1 MKYFLSILFIFSLN
15 LVSPLLAQDKNSA
28 DMSALLENKI
38 WKVQLPKDKHY
49 AMEMEFRSAGWKQ
62 TFLYDEKQTE
72 ICDSYSLH
80 GDTIKSFQKNYIIQ
94 ELTDSTLV
102 LQYLPESLTIGV
114 TPVRCTTDNS
124 VQGQRQNEE
133 RLDSIWRKE
142 DIWNKGVAKITGE
155 PIKDLSTIE
164 PPRWAVWDY
173 DLTKYYVSQMK
184 YPEELLKKNV
194 AGYSVV
200 MFALDT
206 LGLPRWNTILTTIH
220 EDFDKEVIRLT
231 KELPHCLPC
240 RNKNGKRMECLYT
253 VYVPFL
259 PQHYRDKVKADSVRE
274 EELKQSFV
282 EWEAVSY
289 FEKAN
294 PYAITDYINERLT
307 YDSNLL
313 NGKKEIKGIYTIR
326 IDSYGEIIKVET
338 LRGCGIQEWDNQ
350 VLQIIKGMPRWTP
363 TINFHGKGEYR
374 NSVWTVPVLFKN
386 DSPTKNEVNN
396 YNWLI
401 KTLSKSCKYP
411 PKLQKKNREGMVYV
425 TYKLDGNGYITN
437 PQVISCNN
445 RKFKRAALNAFNA
458 VTGISITLP
467 APKDTLVFQ
476 FKLDRPTTPIN
487 PHTDVSV
494 IGYSTCDTP
503 VLMRYDATLTAHTTE
518 PYLEVGVPVCYLNEQ
533 GDTIVPYGKYRYCQT
548 DTIKKLGFVYEH
560 KPKDALKPNKYQ
572 VHFYVF
578 SNIYTYCNLTDMGI
592 QPVKGTEMQGAFSFR
607 VLESDNDS
615 IRIQFENHTN
625 LSVQPLFLPSIGTD
639 ELYMVHPL
647 TRSGSRDESDYMR
660 SCAHLEAG
668 EAMLFS
674 IPVSWNVS
682 HITDP
687 NYKQRFSSGKLS
699 PGKYKIGLQLEIYMN
714 TEFEV
719 K

>member
-133 RLDSIWRKE
+133 RLDSIWCKE

-259 PQHYRDKVKADSVRE
+259 PQHYRDRVKADSVRE

-294 PYAITDYINERLT
+294 PYAITNYINERLT

-326 IDSYGEIIKVET
+326 IDSYGEKIKVET

-487 PHTDVSV
+487 PHTDVLI
-494 IGYSTCDTP
+494 IGHSSCDTP
-503 VLMRYDATLTAHTTE
+503 ILMRYDATLTAHTTE
-518 PYLEVGVPVCYLNEQ
+518 PYLEVGVPVCYLNER

-548 DTIKKLGFVYEH
+548 DTIKKIGFVYEN
-560 KPKDALKPNKYQ
+560 KPKDARIICINDAGKEL
-572 VHFYVF
+572 FYVF
-578 SNIYTYCNLTDMGI
+578 KYDNGPDYI
-592 QPVKGTEMQGAFSFR
+592 QEGLFRIMNEDGLVGFADSLGNVIIEPQFKFAYPFKGGKTKATLKGERKAVS
-607 VLESDNDS
+607 ESDG
-615 IRIQFENHTN
+615 EKH
-625 LSVQPLFLPSIGTD
+625 
-639 ELYMVHPL
+639 YW
-647 TRSGSRDESDYMR
+647 ESETWFYIDKKNR
-660 SCAHLEAG
+660 RL
-668 EAMLFS
+668 
-674 IPVSWNVS
+674 I
-682 HITDP
+682 D
-687 NYKQRFSSGKLS
+687 
-699 PGKYKIGLQLEIYMN
+699 
-714 TEFEV
+714 
-719 K
+719 

>member
-133 RLDSIWRKE
+133 RLDSIWCKE

-259 PQHYRDKVKADSVRE
+259 PQHYRDRVKADSVRE

-363 TINFHGKGEYR
+363 TINFQGKGEYR

-411 PKLQKKNREGMVYV
+411 PKLQKKNREGMVYF

-467 APKDTLVFQ
+467 APKDTLVFK

-487 PHTDVSV
+487 PHTDVLIIS
-494 IGYSTCDTP
+494 YSSCDTP
-503 VLMRYDATLTAHTTE
+503 ILMRYDATLTAHTTE
-518 PYLEVGVPVCYLNEQ
+518 PYLEVGVPVCYLNER

-548 DTIKKLGFVYEH
+548 DTIKKIGFVYEN
-560 KPKDALKPNKYQ
+560 KPKDARIICINDAGKEL
-572 VHFYVF
+572 FYVF
-578 SNIYTYCNLTDMGI
+578 KYDNGPDYTQEGLFRIMDEDGLIGFADSLGNVIIEPQFKFAYPFKGGKTKVTLEGEQKEVPKSEGEKHYWESGTWFYIDKRNKHLTD
-592 QPVKGTEMQGAFSFR
+592 
-607 VLESDNDS
+607 
-615 IRIQFENHTN
+615 
-625 LSVQPLFLPSIGTD
+625 
-639 ELYMVHPL
+639 
-647 TRSGSRDESDYMR
+647 
-660 SCAHLEAG
+660 
-668 EAMLFS
+668 
-674 IPVSWNVS
+674 
-682 HITDP
+682 
-687 NYKQRFSSGKLS
+687 
-699 PGKYKIGLQLEIYMN
+699 
-714 TEFEV
+714 
-719 K
+719 

>member
-133 RLDSIWRKE
+133 RLDSIWCKE

-259 PQHYRDKVKADSVRE
+259 PQHYRDRVKADSIRE

-458 VTGISITLP
+458 VTSISITLP

-487 PHTDVSV
+487 PHTDVLI
-494 IGYSTCDTP
+494 IGYSSCDTP
-503 VLMRYDATLTAHTTE
+503 ILMRYDATLTAHTTE
-518 PYLEVGVPVCYLNEQ
+518 PYLEVGVPVCYLNER

-548 DTIKKLGFVYEH
+548 DTIKKIGFVYEN
-560 KPKDALKPNKYQ
+560 KPKDARIICINDAGKEL
-572 VHFYVF
+572 FYVF
-578 SNIYTYCNLTDMGI
+578 KYDNGPDYI
-592 QPVKGTEMQGAFSFR
+592 QEGLFRIMNEDGLVGFADSLGNVIIEPQFKFAYPFKGGKTKATLKGERKVVS
-607 VLESDNDS
+607 ESDG
-615 IRIQFENHTN
+615 EKH
-625 LSVQPLFLPSIGTD
+625 
-639 ELYMVHPL
+639 YW
-647 TRSGSRDESDYMR
+647 ESETWFYIDKKNR
-660 SCAHLEAG
+660 RL
-668 EAMLFS
+668 
-674 IPVSWNVS
+674 I
-682 HITDP
+682 D
-687 NYKQRFSSGKLS
+687 
-699 PGKYKIGLQLEIYMN
+699 
-714 TEFEV
+714 
-719 K
+719 

>member
-259 PQHYRDKVKADSVRE
+259 PQHYRDRVKADSVRE

-294 PYAITDYINERLT
+294 PYAITNYINERLT

-487 PHTDVSV
+487 PHTDVLI
-494 IGYSTCDTP
+494 IGYSSCDTP
-503 VLMRYDATLTAHTTE
+503 ILMRYDATLTAHTTE
-518 PYLEVGVPVCYLNEQ
+518 PYLEVGVPVCYLNER

-548 DTIKKLGFVYEH
+548 DTIKKIGFVYEN
-560 KPKDALKPNKYQ
+560 KPKDARIICINDAGKEL
-572 VHFYVF
+572 FYVF
-578 SNIYTYCNLTDMGI
+578 KYDNGPDYIQEGLFRIMDEDGLIGFADSLGNVIIEPQFKFAYPFKGGKTKVTLEGEQKEVPKSEGEKHYWESGTWFYIDKRNKHLTD
-592 QPVKGTEMQGAFSFR
+592 
-607 VLESDNDS
+607 
-615 IRIQFENHTN
+615 
-625 LSVQPLFLPSIGTD
+625 
-639 ELYMVHPL
+639 
-647 TRSGSRDESDYMR
+647 
-660 SCAHLEAG
+660 
-668 EAMLFS
+668 
-674 IPVSWNVS
+674 
-682 HITDP
+682 
-687 NYKQRFSSGKLS
+687 
-699 PGKYKIGLQLEIYMN
+699 
-714 TEFEV
+714 
-719 K
+719 

>member
-374 NSVWTVPVLFKN
+374 HSVWTVPVLFKN

-487 PHTDVSV
+487 PHTDVLI
-494 IGYSTCDTP
+494 IGYSSCDTP
-503 VLMRYDATLTAHTTE
+503 ILMRYDATLTAHTTE
-518 PYLEVGVPVCYLNEQ
+518 PYLEVGVPVCYLNER

-548 DTIKKLGFVYEH
+548 DTIKKIGFAYEN
-560 KPKDALKPNKYQ
+560 KPKDARIICINDAGKEL
-572 VHFYVF
+572 FYVF
-578 SNIYTYCNLTDMGI
+578 KYDNGPDYIQEGLFRIMNEDGLVGFADSLGNVIIEPQFKFAYPFKGGKNQSNF
-592 QPVKGTEMQGAFSFR
+592 KR
-607 VLESDNDS
+607 
-615 IRIQFENHTN
+615 
-625 LSVQPLFLPSIGTD
+625 
-639 ELYMVHPL
+639 
-647 TRSGSRDESDYMR
+647 
-660 SCAHLEAG
+660 
-668 EAMLFS
+668 
-674 IPVSWNVS
+674 
-682 HITDP
+682 
-687 NYKQRFSSGKLS
+687 
-699 PGKYKIGLQLEIYMN
+699 
-714 TEFEV
+714 
-719 K
+719 

>member
-220 EDFDKEVIRLT
+220 KDFDKEVIRLT

-240 RNKNGKRMECLYT
+240 RDKNGKRMECLYT

-259 PQHYRDKVKADSVRE
+259 PQHYRDRVKADSIGE

-282 EWEAVSY
+282 EWEAMSY

-294 PYAITDYINERLT
+294 PYAVTNYINERLT
-307 YDSNLL
+307 YDSKLL
-313 NGKKEIKGIYTIR
+313 NGKTEIKGIYTIR
-326 IDSYGEIIKVET
+326 IDSYGEITEVET

-487 PHTDVSV
+487 PHTDVLIIS
-494 IGYSTCDTP
+494 YSSCDTP
-503 VLMRYDATLTAHTTE
+503 ILMRYDATLIAHTTE
-518 PYLEVGVPVCYLNEQ
+518 PYLEVGVPVCYLNER

-548 DTIKKLGFVYEH
+548 DTIKKIGFVYEN
-560 KPKDALKPNKYQ
+560 KPKDARIICINDAGKEL
-572 VHFYVF
+572 FYVF
-578 SNIYTYCNLTDMGI
+578 KYDNGPDYTQEGLFRIMDEDGLIGFADSLGNVIIEPQFKFAYPFKGGKTKVTLEGEQKEVPKSEGEKHYWESGTWFYIDKRNKHLTD
-592 QPVKGTEMQGAFSFR
+592 
-607 VLESDNDS
+607 
-615 IRIQFENHTN
+615 
-625 LSVQPLFLPSIGTD
+625 
-639 ELYMVHPL
+639 
-647 TRSGSRDESDYMR
+647 
-660 SCAHLEAG
+660 
-668 EAMLFS
+668 
-674 IPVSWNVS
+674 
-682 HITDP
+682 
-687 NYKQRFSSGKLS
+687 
-699 PGKYKIGLQLEIYMN
+699 
-714 TEFEV
+714 
-719 K
+719 

>member
-49 AMEMEFRSAGWKQ
+49 AMEMEFRSAEWKQ

-259 PQHYRDKVKADSVRE
+259 PQHYRDRVKADSVRE

-487 PHTDVSV
+487 PHTDVLI
-494 IGYSTCDTP
+494 IGYSSCDTP
-503 VLMRYDATLTAHTTE
+503 ILMRYDATLTAHTTE
-518 PYLEVGVPVCYLNEQ
+518 PYLEVGVPVCYLNER

-548 DTIKKLGFVYEH
+548 DTIKKIGFVYEN
-560 KPKDALKPNKYQ
+560 KPKDARIICINDAGKEL
-572 VHFYVF
+572 FYVF
-578 SNIYTYCNLTDMGI
+578 KYDNGPDYIQEGLFRIMDEDGLVGFADSLGNVIIEPQFKFAYPFKGGKTKATLKGERKVVPESDGEKHYWESGTWFYIDKRNKHLTD
-592 QPVKGTEMQGAFSFR
+592 
-607 VLESDNDS
+607 
-615 IRIQFENHTN
+615 
-625 LSVQPLFLPSIGTD
+625 
-639 ELYMVHPL
+639 
-647 TRSGSRDESDYMR
+647 
-660 SCAHLEAG
+660 
-668 EAMLFS
+668 
-674 IPVSWNVS
+674 
-682 HITDP
+682 
-687 NYKQRFSSGKLS
+687 
-699 PGKYKIGLQLEIYMN
+699 
-714 TEFEV
+714 
-719 K
+719 

>member
-259 PQHYRDKVKADSVRE
+259 PQHYRDRVKADSVRE

-294 PYAITDYINERLT
+294 PYAITDYINERLA

-386 DSPTKNEVNN
+386 DSPTKMK
-396 YNWLI
+396 LI
-401 KTLSKSCKYP
+401 TIIGLSK
-411 PKLQKKNREGMVYV
+411 L
-425 TYKLDGNGYITN
+425 
-437 PQVISCNN
+437 
-445 RKFKRAALNAFNA
+445 
-458 VTGISITLP
+458 
-467 APKDTLVFQ
+467 
-476 FKLDRPTTPIN
+476 
-487 PHTDVSV
+487 
-494 IGYSTCDTP
+494 
-503 VLMRYDATLTAHTTE
+503 
-518 PYLEVGVPVCYLNEQ
+518 
-533 GDTIVPYGKYRYCQT
+533 
-548 DTIKKLGFVYEH
+548 
-560 KPKDALKPNKYQ
+560 
-572 VHFYVF
+572 
-578 SNIYTYCNLTDMGI
+578 
-592 QPVKGTEMQGAFSFR
+592 
-607 VLESDNDS
+607 
-615 IRIQFENHTN
+615 
-625 LSVQPLFLPSIGTD
+625 
-639 ELYMVHPL
+639 
-647 TRSGSRDESDYMR
+647 
-660 SCAHLEAG
+660 
-668 EAMLFS
+668 
-674 IPVSWNVS
+674 
-682 HITDP
+682 
-687 NYKQRFSSGKLS
+687 
-699 PGKYKIGLQLEIYMN
+699 
-714 TEFEV
+714 
-719 K
+719 

>member
-1 MKYFLSILFIFSLN
+1 MKHFLSILFIFSLN

-259 PQHYRDKVKADSVRE
+259 PQHYRDRVKADSVRE

-487 PHTDVSV
+487 PHTDVLIIS
-494 IGYSTCDTP
+494 YSSCDTP
-503 VLMRYDATLTAHTTE
+503 ILMRYDATLTAHTTE
-518 PYLEVGVPVCYLNEQ
+518 PYLEVGVPVCYLNER

-548 DTIKKLGFVYEH
+548 DTIKKIGFVYEN
-560 KPKDALKPNKYQ
+560 KPKDARIICINDAGKEL
-572 VHFYVF
+572 FYVF
-578 SNIYTYCNLTDMGI
+578 KYDNGPDYTQEGLFRIMDEDGLIGFADSLGNVIIEPQFKFAYPFKGGKTKVTLEGEQKEVPKSEGEKHYWESGTWFYIDKRNKHLTD
-592 QPVKGTEMQGAFSFR
+592 
-607 VLESDNDS
+607 
-615 IRIQFENHTN
+615 
-625 LSVQPLFLPSIGTD
+625 
-639 ELYMVHPL
+639 
-647 TRSGSRDESDYMR
+647 
-660 SCAHLEAG
+660 
-668 EAMLFS
+668 
-674 IPVSWNVS
+674 
-682 HITDP
+682 
-687 NYKQRFSSGKLS
+687 
-699 PGKYKIGLQLEIYMN
+699 
-714 TEFEV
+714 
-719 K
+719 

>member
-259 PQHYRDKVKADSVRE
+259 PQHYRDRVKADSVRE

-294 PYAITDYINERLT
+294 PYAITNYINERLT

-458 VTGISITLP
+458 VMGISITLP

-487 PHTDVSV
+487 PHTDVLI
-494 IGYSTCDTP
+494 IGYSSCDTP
-503 VLMRYDATLTAHTTE
+503 ILMRYDATLTAHTTE
-518 PYLEVGVPVCYLNEQ
+518 PYLEVGVPVCYLNER

-548 DTIKKLGFVYEH
+548 DTIKKIGFVYEN
-560 KPKDALKPNKYQ
+560 KPKDARIICINDAGKEL
-572 VHFYVF
+572 FYVF
-578 SNIYTYCNLTDMGI
+578 KY
-592 QPVKGTEMQGAFSFR
+592 
-607 VLESDNDS
+607 DNG
-615 IRIQFENHTN
+615 
-625 LSVQPLFLPSIGTD
+625 P
-639 ELYMVHPL
+639 
-647 TRSGSRDESDYMR
+647 DYIHWLM
-660 SCAHLEAG
+660 
-668 EAMLFS
+668 
-674 IPVSWNVS
+674 
-682 HITDP
+682 
-687 NYKQRFSSGKLS
+687 
-699 PGKYKIGLQLEIYMN
+699 
-714 TEFEV
+714 
-719 K
+719 

>member
-15 LVSPLLAQDKNSA
+15 LVSPFLAQDKNSA

-80 GDTIKSFQKNYIIQ
+80 EDTIKSFQKNYIIQ

-259 PQHYRDKVKADSVRE
+259 PQHYRDRVKADSVRE

-487 PHTDVSV
+487 PHTDVLI
-494 IGYSTCDTP
+494 IGYSSCDTP
-503 VLMRYDATLTAHTTE
+503 ILMRYDATLTAHTTE
-518 PYLEVGVPVCYLNEQ
+518 PYLEVGVPVCYLNER
-533 GDTIVPYGKYRYCQT
+533 GDTIVPYGKYRY
-548 DTIKKLGFVYEH
+548 
-560 KPKDALKPNKYQ
+560 YQ
-572 VHFYVF
+572 K
-578 SNIYTYCNLTDMGI
+578 N
-592 QPVKGTEMQGAFSFR
+592 
-607 VLESDNDS
+607 
-615 IRIQFENHTN
+615 
-625 LSVQPLFLPSIGTD
+625 
-639 ELYMVHPL
+639 
-647 TRSGSRDESDYMR
+647 
-660 SCAHLEAG
+660 
-668 EAMLFS
+668 
-674 IPVSWNVS
+674 
-682 HITDP
+682 
-687 NYKQRFSSGKLS
+687 RFCL
-699 PGKYKIGLQLEIYMN
+699 
-714 TEFEV
+714 
-719 K
+719 

>member
-220 EDFDKEVIRLT
+220 EDFDKEVIRQT

-294 PYAITDYINERLT
+294 PYAITNYINERLT

-374 NSVWTVPVLFKN
+374 HSVWTVPVLFKN

-487 PHTDVSV
+487 PHTDVLI
-494 IGYSTCDTP
+494 IGYSSCDTP
-503 VLMRYDATLTAHTTE
+503 ILMRYDATLTAHTTE
-518 PYLEVGVPVCYLNEQ
+518 PYLEVGVPVCYLNER

-548 DTIKKLGFVYEH
+548 DTIKKIGFAYEN
-560 KPKDALKPNKYQ
+560 KPKDARIICINDAGKEL
-572 VHFYVF
+572 FYVF
-578 SNIYTYCNLTDMGI
+578 KYDNGPDYIQEGLFRIMDEDGLVGFADSLGNVIIEPQFNLNN
-592 QPVKGTEMQGAFSFR
+592 S
-607 VLESDNDS
+607 
-615 IRIQFENHTN
+615 
-625 LSVQPLFLPSIGTD
+625 
-639 ELYMVHPL
+639 
-647 TRSGSRDESDYMR
+647 
-660 SCAHLEAG
+660 
-668 EAMLFS
+668 
-674 IPVSWNVS
+674 
-682 HITDP
+682 
-687 NYKQRFSSGKLS
+687 
-699 PGKYKIGLQLEIYMN
+699 
-714 TEFEV
+714 
-719 K
+719 

>member
-259 PQHYRDKVKADSVRE
+259 PQHYRDRVKADSVRE

-294 PYAITDYINERLT
+294 PYAITNYINERLT

-487 PHTDVSV
+487 PHTDVLI
-494 IGYSTCDTP
+494 IGYSSCDTP
-503 VLMRYDATLTAHTTE
+503 ILMRYDATLTAHTTE
-518 PYLEVGVPVCYLNEQ
+518 PYLEVGVPVCYLNER

-560 KPKDALKPNKYQ
+560 KPKDARIICINNAGKEL
-572 VHFYVF
+572 FYVF
-578 SNIYTYCNLTDMGI
+578 KYDNGPDYI
-592 QPVKGTEMQGAFSFR
+592 QEGLFRIMNEDGLVGFADSLGNVVIKPQFKFAYPFEHGKAKVTFSGENKVIPDSKGEKHYR
-607 VLESDNDS
+607 NNSDWYYINK
-615 IRIQFENHTN
+615 N
-625 LSVQPLFLPSIGTD
+625 
-639 ELYMVHPL
+639 
-647 TRSGSRDESDYMR
+647 
-660 SCAHLEAG
+660 
-668 EAMLFS
+668 
-674 IPVSWNVS
+674 
-682 HITDP
+682 
-687 NYKQRFSSGKLS
+687 GKIIN
-699 PGKYKIGLQLEIYMN
+699 K
-714 TEFEV
+714 
-719 K
+719 

>member
-259 PQHYRDKVKADSVRE
+259 PQHYRDRVKADSVRE

-294 PYAITDYINERLT
+294 PYAITNYINERLT

-386 DSPTKNEVNN
+386 DSPTKNEINN

-487 PHTDVSV
+487 PHTDVLIIS
-494 IGYSTCDTP
+494 YSSCDTP
-503 VLMRYDATLTAHTTE
+503 ILMRYDATLTAHTTE
-518 PYLEVGVPVCYLNEQ
+518 PYLEVGVPVCYLNER

-548 DTIKKLGFVYEH
+548 DTIKKIGFVYEN
-560 KPKDALKPNKYQ
+560 KPKDARIICINDAGKEL
-572 VHFYVF
+572 FYVF
-578 SNIYTYCNLTDMGI
+578 KYDNGPDYTQEGLFRIMDEDGLIGFADSLGNVIIEPQFKFAYPFKGGKTKVTLEGEQKEVPKSEGEKHYWESGTWFYIDKRNKHLTD
-592 QPVKGTEMQGAFSFR
+592 
-607 VLESDNDS
+607 
-615 IRIQFENHTN
+615 
-625 LSVQPLFLPSIGTD
+625 
-639 ELYMVHPL
+639 
-647 TRSGSRDESDYMR
+647 
-660 SCAHLEAG
+660 
-668 EAMLFS
+668 
-674 IPVSWNVS
+674 
-682 HITDP
+682 
-687 NYKQRFSSGKLS
+687 
-699 PGKYKIGLQLEIYMN
+699 
-714 TEFEV
+714 
-719 K
+719 

>member
-259 PQHYRDKVKADSVRE
+259 PQHYRDRVKADSVRE

-294 PYAITDYINERLT
+294 PYAITNYINERLT

-487 PHTDVSV
+487 PHTDVLIIS
-494 IGYSTCDTP
+494 YSSCDTP
-503 VLMRYDATLTAHTTE
+503 ILMRYDATLTAHTTE
-518 PYLEVGVPVCYLNEQ
+518 PYLEVGVPVCYLNER

-548 DTIKKLGFVYEH
+548 DTIKKIGFVYEN
-560 KPKDALKPNKYQ
+560 KPKDARIICINDAGKEL
-572 VHFYVF
+572 FYVF
-578 SNIYTYCNLTDMGI
+578 KYDNGPDYTQEGLFRIMDEDGLIGFADSLGNVIIEPQFKFAYPFKGGKTKVTLEGEQKEVPKSEGEKHYWESGTWFYIDKRNKHLTD
-592 QPVKGTEMQGAFSFR
+592 
-607 VLESDNDS
+607 
-615 IRIQFENHTN
+615 
-625 LSVQPLFLPSIGTD
+625 
-639 ELYMVHPL
+639 
-647 TRSGSRDESDYMR
+647 
-660 SCAHLEAG
+660 
-668 EAMLFS
+668 
-674 IPVSWNVS
+674 
-682 HITDP
+682 
-687 NYKQRFSSGKLS
+687 
-699 PGKYKIGLQLEIYMN
+699 
-714 TEFEV
+714 
-719 K
+719 

>member
-38 WKVQLPKDKHY
+38 WKLQLPKDKHY

-259 PQHYRDKVKADSVRE
+259 PQHYRDRVKADSVRE

-487 PHTDVSV
+487 PHTDVLIIS
-494 IGYSTCDTP
+494 YSSCDTP
-503 VLMRYDATLTAHTTE
+503 ILMRYDATLTAHTTE
-518 PYLEVGVPVCYLNEQ
+518 PYLEVGVPVCYLNER

-548 DTIKKLGFVYEH
+548 DTIKKIGFVYEN
-560 KPKDALKPNKYQ
+560 KPKDARIICINDAGKEL
-572 VHFYVF
+572 FYVF
-578 SNIYTYCNLTDMGI
+578 KYDNGPDYIQEGLFRIMDEDGLVGFADSLGNVIIEPQFKFAYPFKGGKTKVTLEGEQKEVPKSEGEKHYWESGTWFYIDKRNKHLTD
-592 QPVKGTEMQGAFSFR
+592 
-607 VLESDNDS
+607 
-615 IRIQFENHTN
+615 
-625 LSVQPLFLPSIGTD
+625 
-639 ELYMVHPL
+639 
-647 TRSGSRDESDYMR
+647 
-660 SCAHLEAG
+660 
-668 EAMLFS
+668 
-674 IPVSWNVS
+674 
-682 HITDP
+682 
-687 NYKQRFSSGKLS
+687 
-699 PGKYKIGLQLEIYMN
+699 
-714 TEFEV
+714 
-719 K
+719 

>member
-231 KELPHCLPC
+231 KELPH
-240 RNKNGKRMECLYT
+240 
-253 VYVPFL
+253 
-259 PQHYRDKVKADSVRE
+259 
-274 EELKQSFV
+274 
-282 EWEAVSY
+282 
-289 FEKAN
+289 
-294 PYAITDYINERLT
+294 
-307 YDSNLL
+307 
-313 NGKKEIKGIYTIR
+313 
-326 IDSYGEIIKVET
+326 
-338 LRGCGIQEWDNQ
+338 
-350 VLQIIKGMPRWTP
+350 
-363 TINFHGKGEYR
+363 
-374 NSVWTVPVLFKN
+374 
-386 DSPTKNEVNN
+386 
-396 YNWLI
+396 
-401 KTLSKSCKYP
+401 
-411 PKLQKKNREGMVYV
+411 
-425 TYKLDGNGYITN
+425 
-437 PQVISCNN
+437 
-445 RKFKRAALNAFNA
+445 
-458 VTGISITLP
+458 
-467 APKDTLVFQ
+467 
-476 FKLDRPTTPIN
+476 
-487 PHTDVSV
+487 
-494 IGYSTCDTP
+494 
-503 VLMRYDATLTAHTTE
+503 
-518 PYLEVGVPVCYLNEQ
+518 
-533 GDTIVPYGKYRYCQT
+533 
-548 DTIKKLGFVYEH
+548 
-560 KPKDALKPNKYQ
+560 
-572 VHFYVF
+572 
-578 SNIYTYCNLTDMGI
+578 
-592 QPVKGTEMQGAFSFR
+592 
-607 VLESDNDS
+607 
-615 IRIQFENHTN
+615 
-625 LSVQPLFLPSIGTD
+625 
-639 ELYMVHPL
+639 
-647 TRSGSRDESDYMR
+647 
-660 SCAHLEAG
+660 
-668 EAMLFS
+668 
-674 IPVSWNVS
+674 
-682 HITDP
+682 
-687 NYKQRFSSGKLS
+687 
-699 PGKYKIGLQLEIYMN
+699 
-714 TEFEV
+714 
-719 K
+719 

>member
-1 MKYFLSILFIFSLN
+1 MKRFFLSFILLGCIFQLE
-15 LVSPLLAQDKNSA
+15 AQERTVNDTIL
-28 DMSALLENKI
+28 MLENKI
-38 WKVQLPKDKHY
+38 WRTELPSEKSY
-49 AMEMEFRSAGWKQ
+49 TQEMEFREGGWWT
-62 TFLYDEKQTE
+62 TFTYNGEKTVLE
-72 ICDSYSLH
+72 DSYRISE
-80 GDTIKSFQKNYIIQ
+80 DTIKTYGCKQYLIL
-94 ELTDSTLV
+94 ELNDSTLV
-102 LQYLPESLTIGV
+102 IRYLPKELVIGNGPVKYINTI
-114 TPVRCTTDNS
+114 NS
-124 VQGQRQNEE
+124 PAKMLANEQ

-142 DIWNKGVAKITGE
+142 DIWNKGVADISGK

-259 PQHYRDKVKADSVRE
+259 PQHYRDRVKADSVRK

-350 VLQIIKGMPRWTP
+350 GLQIIKGMPRWTP

-487 PHTDVSV
+487 PHTDVLI
-494 IGYSTCDTP
+494 IGYSSCDTP
-503 VLMRYDATLTAHTTE
+503 VLM
-518 PYLEVGVPVCYLNEQ
+518 
-533 GDTIVPYGKYRYCQT
+533 K
-548 DTIKKLGFVYEH
+548 
-560 KPKDALKPNKYQ
+560 
-572 VHFYVF
+572 
-578 SNIYTYCNLTDMGI
+578 
-592 QPVKGTEMQGAFSFR
+592 
-607 VLESDNDS
+607 
-615 IRIQFENHTN
+615 
-625 LSVQPLFLPSIGTD
+625 
-639 ELYMVHPL
+639 
-647 TRSGSRDESDYMR
+647 
-660 SCAHLEAG
+660 
-668 EAMLFS
+668 
-674 IPVSWNVS
+674 
-682 HITDP
+682 
-687 NYKQRFSSGKLS
+687 
-699 PGKYKIGLQLEIYMN
+699 
-714 TEFEV
+714 
-719 K
+719 

>member
-220 EDFDKEVIRLT
+220 EDFDKEVIRQT

-259 PQHYRDKVKADSVRE
+259 PQHYRDRVKADSVRE

-294 PYAITDYINERLT
+294 PYAITNYINERLT

-487 PHTDVSV
+487 PHTDVLI
-494 IGYSTCDTP
+494 IGYSSCDTP
-503 VLMRYDATLTAHTTE
+503 ILMRYDATLTAHTTE
-518 PYLEVGVPVCYLNEQ
+518 PYLEVGVPVCYLNER

-548 DTIKKLGFVYEH
+548 DTIKKIGFVYEN
-560 KPKDALKPNKYQ
+560 KPKDARIICINDAGKEL
-572 VHFYVF
+572 FYVF
-578 SNIYTYCNLTDMGI
+578 KYDNGPDYI
-592 QPVKGTEMQGAFSFR
+592 QEGLFR
-607 VLESDNDS
+607 
-615 IRIQFENHTN
+615 IM
-625 LSVQPLFLPSIGTD
+625 D
-639 ELYMVHPL
+639 E
-647 TRSGSRDESDYMR
+647 D
-660 SCAHLEAG
+660 
-668 EAMLFS
+668 
-674 IPVSWNVS
+674 W
-682 HITDP
+682 
-687 NYKQRFSSGKLS
+687 
-699 PGKYKIGLQLEIYMN
+699 
-714 TEFEV
+714 
-719 K
+719 

>member
-220 EDFDKEVIRLT
+220 EDFDKEVIRQT

-259 PQHYRDKVKADSVRE
+259 PQHYRDRVKADSVRE

-294 PYAITDYINERLT
+294 PYAITNYINERLT

-487 PHTDVSV
+487 PHTDVLI
-494 IGYSTCDTP
+494 IGYSSCDTP
-503 VLMRYDATLTAHTTE
+503 ILMRYDATLTAHTTE
-518 PYLEVGVPVCYLNEQ
+518 PYLEVGVPVCYLNER

-548 DTIKKLGFVYEH
+548 DTIKKIGFVYEN
-560 KPKDALKPNKYQ
+560 KPKDARIICINDAGKEL
-572 VHFYVF
+572 FYVF
-578 SNIYTYCNLTDMGI
+578 KYDNGPDYIQEGLFRIMDEDGLVGFADSLGNVIIEPQFKFAYPFKGGKTKATLKGERKVVPESDGEKHYWESGTWFYIDKRNKHLTD
-592 QPVKGTEMQGAFSFR
+592 
-607 VLESDNDS
+607 
-615 IRIQFENHTN
+615 
-625 LSVQPLFLPSIGTD
+625 
-639 ELYMVHPL
+639 
-647 TRSGSRDESDYMR
+647 
-660 SCAHLEAG
+660 
-668 EAMLFS
+668 
-674 IPVSWNVS
+674 
-682 HITDP
+682 
-687 NYKQRFSSGKLS
+687 
-699 PGKYKIGLQLEIYMN
+699 
-714 TEFEV
+714 
-719 K
+719 

>member
-142 DIWNKGVAKITGE
+142 DIWNKDVAKITGE

-220 EDFDKEVIRLT
+220 EDFDKEVIRQT

-259 PQHYRDKVKADSVRE
+259 PQHYRDRVKADSVRE

-294 PYAITDYINERLT
+294 PYAITNYINERLT

-487 PHTDVSV
+487 PHTDVLI
-494 IGYSTCDTP
+494 IGYSSCDTP
-503 VLMRYDATLTAHTTE
+503 ILMRYDATLTAHTTE
-518 PYLEVGVPVCYLNEQ
+518 PYLEVGVPVCYLNER

-548 DTIKKLGFVYEH
+548 DTIKKIGFVYEN
-560 KPKDALKPNKYQ
+560 KPKDARIICINDAGKEL
-572 VHFYVF
+572 FYVF
-578 SNIYTYCNLTDMGI
+578 KYDNGPDYI
-592 QPVKGTEMQGAFSFR
+592 QEGLFRIMDEDGLVGFADSLGNVIIEPQFKFAYPFKGGKTKATLKGER
-607 VLESDNDS
+607 KVVPESD
-615 IRIQFENHTN
+615 
-625 LSVQPLFLPSIGTD
+625 
-639 ELYMVHPL
+639 
-647 TRSGSRDESDYMR
+647 
-660 SCAHLEAG
+660 
-668 EAMLFS
+668 
-674 IPVSWNVS
+674 
-682 HITDP
+682 
-687 NYKQRFSSGKLS
+687 
-699 PGKYKIGLQLEIYMN
+699 
-714 TEFEV
+714 
-719 K
+719 

>member
-133 RLDSIWRKE
+133 RLDSIWCKE

-220 EDFDKEVIRLT
+220 KDFDKEVIRLT

-259 PQHYRDKVKADSVRE
+259 PQHYRDRVKADSIGE

-282 EWEAVSY
+282 EWEAMSY

-294 PYAITDYINERLT
+294 PYAVTNYINERLT
-307 YDSNLL
+307 YDSKLL
-313 NGKKEIKGIYTIR
+313 NGKTEIKGIYTIR
-326 IDSYGEIIKVET
+326 IDSYGEITEVET

-487 PHTDVSV
+487 PHTDVLIIS
-494 IGYSTCDTP
+494 YSSCDTP
-503 VLMRYDATLTAHTTE
+503 ILMRYDATLIAHTTE
-518 PYLEVGVPVCYLNEQ
+518 PYLEVGVPVCYLNER

-548 DTIKKLGFVYEH
+548 DTIKKIGFVYEN
-560 KPKDALKPNKYQ
+560 KPKDARIICINDAGKEL
-572 VHFYVF
+572 FYVF
-578 SNIYTYCNLTDMGI
+578 KYDNGPDYTQEGLFRIMDEDGLIGFADSLGNVIIEPQFKFAYPFKGGKTKVTLEGEQKEVPKSEGEKHYWESGTWFYIDKRNKHLTD
-592 QPVKGTEMQGAFSFR
+592 
-607 VLESDNDS
+607 
-615 IRIQFENHTN
+615 
-625 LSVQPLFLPSIGTD
+625 
-639 ELYMVHPL
+639 
-647 TRSGSRDESDYMR
+647 
-660 SCAHLEAG
+660 
-668 EAMLFS
+668 
-674 IPVSWNVS
+674 
-682 HITDP
+682 
-687 NYKQRFSSGKLS
+687 
-699 PGKYKIGLQLEIYMN
+699 
-714 TEFEV
+714 
-719 K
+719 

>member
-133 RLDSIWRKE
+133 RLDSIWCKE

-240 RNKNGKRMECLYT
+240 KNKNGKRMECLYT
-253 VYVPFL
+253 VYIPFL
-259 PQHYRDKVKADSVRE
+259 PQHYRDRVKADSVRE

-411 PKLQKKNREGMVYV
+411 PKLQKNNREGMVYV
-425 TYKLDGNGYITN
+425 TYKLDGNGYITT

-487 PHTDVSV
+487 PHTDVLI
-494 IGYSTCDTP
+494 IGYSSCDTP
-503 VLMRYDATLTAHTTE
+503 ILMRYDATLTAHTTE
-518 PYLEVGVPVCYLNEQ
+518 PYLEVGVPVCYLNER

-548 DTIKKLGFVYEH
+548 DTIKKIGFVYEN
-560 KPKDALKPNKYQ
+560 KPKDARIICINDAGKEL
-572 VHFYVF
+572 FYVF
-578 SNIYTYCNLTDMGI
+578 KYDNGPDYIQEGLFRIMNEDGLVGFADSLGNVIIEPQFKFAYPFKGGKTKATLKGERKVVPESDGEKHYLESKTWFYIDKKNRRLTD
-592 QPVKGTEMQGAFSFR
+592 
-607 VLESDNDS
+607 
-615 IRIQFENHTN
+615 
-625 LSVQPLFLPSIGTD
+625 
-639 ELYMVHPL
+639 
-647 TRSGSRDESDYMR
+647 
-660 SCAHLEAG
+660 
-668 EAMLFS
+668 
-674 IPVSWNVS
+674 
-682 HITDP
+682 
-687 NYKQRFSSGKLS
+687 
-699 PGKYKIGLQLEIYMN
+699 
-714 TEFEV
+714 
-719 K
+719 

>member
-259 PQHYRDKVKADSVRE
+259 PQHYRDRVKADSVRE

-294 PYAITDYINERLT
+294 PYAITNYINERLT

-487 PHTDVSV
+487 PHTDVLI
-494 IGYSTCDTP
+494 IGYSSCDTP
-503 VLMRYDATLTAHTTE
+503 ILMRYDATLTAHTTE
-518 PYLEVGVPVCYLNEQ
+518 PYLEVGVPVCYLNER

-548 DTIKKLGFVYEH
+548 DTIKKIGFVYEN
-560 KPKDALKPNKYQ
+560 KPKDARIICINDAGKEL
-572 VHFYVF
+572 FYVF
-578 SNIYTYCNLTDMGI
+578 KYDNGPDYIQEGLFRIMDEDGLVGFADSLGNVIIEPQFKFAYPFKGGKTKVTLEGEQKEVPKSEGEKHYWESGTWFYIDKRNKHLTD
-592 QPVKGTEMQGAFSFR
+592 
-607 VLESDNDS
+607 
-615 IRIQFENHTN
+615 
-625 LSVQPLFLPSIGTD
+625 
-639 ELYMVHPL
+639 
-647 TRSGSRDESDYMR
+647 
-660 SCAHLEAG
+660 
-668 EAMLFS
+668 
-674 IPVSWNVS
+674 
-682 HITDP
+682 
-687 NYKQRFSSGKLS
+687 
-699 PGKYKIGLQLEIYMN
+699 
-714 TEFEV
+714 
-719 K
+719 

>member
-259 PQHYRDKVKADSVRE
+259 PQHYRDRVKADSVRE

-294 PYAITDYINERLT
+294 PYAITDYINERLA

-386 DSPTKNEVNN
+386 DSPTKNEINN

-458 VTGISITLP
+458 VMGISITLP

-487 PHTDVSV
+487 PHTDVLI
-494 IGYSTCDTP
+494 IGYSSCDTP
-503 VLMRYDATLTAHTTE
+503 ILMRYDATLTAHTTE
-518 PYLEVGVPVCYLNEQ
+518 PYLEVGVPVCYLNER

-548 DTIKKLGFVYEH
+548 DTIKKIGFVYEN
-560 KPKDALKPNKYQ
+560 KPKDARIICINDAGKEL
-572 VHFYVF
+572 FYVF
-578 SNIYTYCNLTDMGI
+578 KYDNGPDYTQEGLFRIMDEDGLIGFADSLGNVIIEPQFKFAYPFKGGKTKVTLEGEQKEVPKSEGEKHYWESGTWFYIDKRNKHLTD
-592 QPVKGTEMQGAFSFR
+592 
-607 VLESDNDS
+607 
-615 IRIQFENHTN
+615 
-625 LSVQPLFLPSIGTD
+625 
-639 ELYMVHPL
+639 
-647 TRSGSRDESDYMR
+647 
-660 SCAHLEAG
+660 
-668 EAMLFS
+668 
-674 IPVSWNVS
+674 
-682 HITDP
+682 
-687 NYKQRFSSGKLS
+687 
-699 PGKYKIGLQLEIYMN
+699 
-714 TEFEV
+714 
-719 K
+719 

>member
-80 GDTIKSFQKNYIIQ
+80 EDTIKSFQKNYIIQ

-259 PQHYRDKVKADSVRE
+259 PQHYRDRVKADSVRE

-487 PHTDVSV
+487 PHTDVLI
-494 IGYSTCDTP
+494 IGYSSCDTP
-503 VLMRYDATLTAHTTE
+503 ILMRYDATLTAHTTE
-518 PYLEVGVPVCYLNEQ
+518 PYLEVGVPVCYLNER

-548 DTIKKLGFVYEH
+548 DTIKKIGFVYEN
-560 KPKDALKPNKYQ
+560 KPKDARIICINDAGKEL
-572 VHFYVF
+572 FYVF
-578 SNIYTYCNLTDMGI
+578 KYDNGPDYIQEGLFRIMDEDGLVGFADSLGNVIIEPQFKFAYPFKGAKTKATLKGERKVVPESDGEKHYWESGTWFYIDKRNKHLTD
-592 QPVKGTEMQGAFSFR
+592 
-607 VLESDNDS
+607 
-615 IRIQFENHTN
+615 
-625 LSVQPLFLPSIGTD
+625 
-639 ELYMVHPL
+639 
-647 TRSGSRDESDYMR
+647 
-660 SCAHLEAG
+660 
-668 EAMLFS
+668 
-674 IPVSWNVS
+674 
-682 HITDP
+682 
-687 NYKQRFSSGKLS
+687 
-699 PGKYKIGLQLEIYMN
+699 
-714 TEFEV
+714 
-719 K
+719 

>member
-80 GDTIKSFQKNYIIQ
+80 EDTIKSFQKNYIIQ

-259 PQHYRDKVKADSVRE
+259 PQHYRDRVKADSVRE

-487 PHTDVSV
+487 PHTDVLI
-494 IGYSTCDTP
+494 IGYSSCDTP
-503 VLMRYDATLTAHTTE
+503 ILMRYDATLTAHTTE
-518 PYLEVGVPVCYLNEQ
+518 PYLEVGVPVCYLNER

-548 DTIKKLGFVYEH
+548 DTIKKIGFVYEN
-560 KPKDALKPNKYQ
+560 KPKDARIICINDAGKEL
-572 VHFYVF
+572 FYVF
-578 SNIYTYCNLTDMGI
+578 KYDNGPDYI
-592 QPVKGTEMQGAFSFR
+592 QEGLFR
-607 VLESDNDS
+607 IMNEDGLVGFADS
-615 IRIQFENHTN
+615 LGNVVIKPQFKFAY
-625 LSVQPLFLPSIGTD
+625 PL
-639 ELYMVHPL
+639 
-647 TRSGSRDESDYMR
+647 
-660 SCAHLEAG
+660 
-668 EAMLFS
+668 
-674 IPVSWNVS
+674 
-682 HITDP
+682 
-687 NYKQRFSSGKLS
+687 RF
-699 PGKYKIGLQLEIYMN
+699 ER
-714 TEFEV
+714 
-719 K
+719 

>member
-259 PQHYRDKVKADSVRE
+259 PQHYRDRVKADSVRE

-294 PYAITDYINERLT
+294 PYAITNYINERLT

-374 NSVWTVPVLFKN
+374 HSVWTVPVLFKN

-487 PHTDVSV
+487 PHTDVLI
-494 IGYSTCDTP
+494 IGYSSCDTP
-503 VLMRYDATLTAHTTE
+503 ILMRYDATLTAHTTE
-518 PYLEVGVPVCYLNEQ
+518 PYLEVGVPVCYLNER

-548 DTIKKLGFVYEH
+548 DTIKKIGFAYEN
-560 KPKDALKPNKYQ
+560 KPKDARIICINDAGKEL
-572 VHFYVF
+572 FYVF
-578 SNIYTYCNLTDMGI
+578 KYDNGPDYI
-592 QPVKGTEMQGAFSFR
+592 QEGLFRIMNEDGLVGFADSLGNVIIEPQFKFAYPFKGGKTKATLKGER
-607 VLESDNDS
+607 KVVPESD
-615 IRIQFENHTN
+615 
-625 LSVQPLFLPSIGTD
+625 
-639 ELYMVHPL
+639 
-647 TRSGSRDESDYMR
+647 
-660 SCAHLEAG
+660 G
-668 EAMLFS
+668 EK
-674 IPVSWNVS
+674 
-682 HITDP
+682 H
-687 NYKQRFSSGKLS
+687 
-699 PGKYKIGLQLEIYMN
+699 
-714 TEFEV
+714 
-719 K
+719 

>member
-374 NSVWTVPVLFKN
+374 HSVWTVPVLFKN

-487 PHTDVSV
+487 PHTDVLI
-494 IGYSTCDTP
+494 IGYSSCDTP
-503 VLMRYDATLTAHTTE
+503 ILMRYDATLTAHTTE
-518 PYLEVGVPVCYLNEQ
+518 PYLEVGVPVCYLNER

-548 DTIKKLGFVYEH
+548 DTIKKIGFAYEN
-560 KPKDALKPNKYQ
+560 KPKDARIICINDAGKEL
-572 VHFYVF
+572 FYVF
-578 SNIYTYCNLTDMGI
+578 KYDNGPDYIQEGLFRIMNEDGLVGFADSLGNVIIEPQFKFAYPFKGGKTKATLKGERKVVPESDGEKHYWESATWFYIDKKNRRLTD
-592 QPVKGTEMQGAFSFR
+592 
-607 VLESDNDS
+607 
-615 IRIQFENHTN
+615 
-625 LSVQPLFLPSIGTD
+625 
-639 ELYMVHPL
+639 
-647 TRSGSRDESDYMR
+647 
-660 SCAHLEAG
+660 
-668 EAMLFS
+668 
-674 IPVSWNVS
+674 
-682 HITDP
+682 
-687 NYKQRFSSGKLS
+687 
-699 PGKYKIGLQLEIYMN
+699 
-714 TEFEV
+714 
-719 K
+719 

>member
-220 EDFDKEVIRLT
+220 EDFDKEVIRQT

-259 PQHYRDKVKADSVRE
+259 PQHYRDRVKADSVRE

-294 PYAITDYINERLT
+294 PYAITNYINERLT

-487 PHTDVSV
+487 PHTDVLI
-494 IGYSTCDTP
+494 IGYSSCDTP
-503 VLMRYDATLTAHTTE
+503 ILMRYDATLTAHTTE
-518 PYLEVGVPVCYLNEQ
+518 PYLEVGVPVCYLNER

-548 DTIKKLGFVYEH
+548 DTIKKIGFVYEN
-560 KPKDALKPNKYQ
+560 KPAAAVVSYK
-572 VHFYVF
+572 
-578 SNIYTYCNLTDMGI
+578 SRRRIY
-592 QPVKGTEMQGAFSFR
+592 
-607 VLESDNDS
+607 
-615 IRIQFENHTN
+615 
-625 LSVQPLFLPSIGTD
+625 
-639 ELYMVHPL
+639 
-647 TRSGSRDESDYMR
+647 
-660 SCAHLEAG
+660 
-668 EAMLFS
+668 
-674 IPVSWNVS
+674 
-682 HITDP
+682 
-687 NYKQRFSSGKLS
+687 GK
-699 PGKYKIGLQLEIYMN
+699 
-714 TEFEV
+714 
-719 K
+719 

>member
-374 NSVWTVPVLFKN
+374 HSVWTVPVLFKN

-487 PHTDVSV
+487 PHTDVLI
-494 IGYSTCDTP
+494 IGYSSCDTP
-503 VLMRYDATLTAHTTE
+503 ILMRYDATLTAHTTE
-518 PYLEVGVPVCYLNEQ
+518 PYLEVGVPVCYLNER

-548 DTIKKLGFVYEH
+548 DTIKKIGFAYEN
-560 KPKDALKPNKYQ
+560 KPKDARIICINDAGKEL
-572 VHFYVF
+572 FYVF
-578 SNIYTYCNLTDMGI
+578 KYDNGPDYI
-592 QPVKGTEMQGAFSFR
+592 QEGLFRIMNEDGLVGFADSLGNVIIEPQFKFAYPFKG
-607 VLESDNDS
+607 
-615 IRIQFENHTN
+615 
-625 LSVQPLFLPSIGTD
+625 
-639 ELYMVHPL
+639 
-647 TRSGSRDESDYMR
+647 
-660 SCAHLEAG
+660 
-668 EAMLFS
+668 
-674 IPVSWNVS
+674 
-682 HITDP
+682 
-687 NYKQRFSSGKLS
+687 GKT
-699 PGKYKIGLQLEIYMN
+699 KA
-714 TEFEV
+714 T
-719 K
+719 

>member
-38 WKVQLPKDKHY
+38 WKLQLPKDKHY

-259 PQHYRDKVKADSVRE
+259 PQHYRDRVKADSVRE

-294 PYAITDYINERLT
+294 PYAITNYINERLT

-487 PHTDVSV
+487 PHTDVLI
-494 IGYSTCDTP
+494 IGYSSCDTP
-503 VLMRYDATLTAHTTE
+503 ILMRYDATLTAHTTE
-518 PYLEVGVPVCYLNEQ
+518 PYLEVGVPVCYLNER

-548 DTIKKLGFVYEH
+548 DTIKKIGFVY
-560 KPKDALKPNKYQ
+560 PQ
-572 VHFYVF
+572 
-578 SNIYTYCNLTDMGI
+578 
-592 QPVKGTEMQGAFSFR
+592 
-607 VLESDNDS
+607 
-615 IRIQFENHTN
+615 IRN
-625 LSVQPLFLPSIGTD
+625 
-639 ELYMVHPL
+639 
-647 TRSGSRDESDYMR
+647 
-660 SCAHLEAG
+660 
-668 EAMLFS
+668 
-674 IPVSWNVS
+674 
-682 HITDP
+682 
-687 NYKQRFSSGKLS
+687 
-699 PGKYKIGLQLEIYMN
+699 
-714 TEFEV
+714 
-719 K
+719 

>member
-374 NSVWTVPVLFKN
+374 HSVWTVPVLFKN

-487 PHTDVSV
+487 PHTDVLI
-494 IGYSTCDTP
+494 IGYSSCDTP
-503 VLMRYDATLTAHTTE
+503 ILMRYDATLTAHTTE
-518 PYLEVGVPVCYLNEQ
+518 PYLEVGVPVCYLNER

-548 DTIKKLGFVYEH
+548 D
-560 KPKDALKPNKYQ
+560 
-572 VHFYVF
+572 
-578 SNIYTYCNLTDMGI
+578 
-592 QPVKGTEMQGAFSFR
+592 
-607 VLESDNDS
+607 
-615 IRIQFENHTN
+615 
-625 LSVQPLFLPSIGTD
+625 
-639 ELYMVHPL
+639 
-647 TRSGSRDESDYMR
+647 
-660 SCAHLEAG
+660 
-668 EAMLFS
+668 
-674 IPVSWNVS
+674 
-682 HITDP
+682 
-687 NYKQRFSSGKLS
+687 RFCL
-699 PGKYKIGLQLEIYMN
+699 
-714 TEFEV
+714 
-719 K
+719 

>member
-294 PYAITDYINERLT
+294 PYAITDYINERLA

-374 NSVWTVPVLFKN
+374 HSVWTVPVLFKN

-487 PHTDVSV
+487 PHTDVLI
-494 IGYSTCDTP
+494 IGYSSCDTP
-503 VLMRYDATLTAHTTE
+503 ILMRYDATLTAHTTE
-518 PYLEVGVPVCYLNEQ
+518 PYLEVGVPVCYLNER

-548 DTIKKLGFVYEH
+548 DTIKKIGFVYEN
-560 KPKDALKPNKYQ
+560 KPKDARIICINDAGKEL
-572 VHFYVF
+572 FYVF
-578 SNIYTYCNLTDMGI
+578 KYDNGPDYIQEGLFRIMDEDGLIGFADSLGNVIIEPQFKFAYPFKGGKTKVTLEGEQKEVPKSEGEKHYWESGTWFYIDKRNKHLTD
-592 QPVKGTEMQGAFSFR
+592 
-607 VLESDNDS
+607 
-615 IRIQFENHTN
+615 
-625 LSVQPLFLPSIGTD
+625 
-639 ELYMVHPL
+639 
-647 TRSGSRDESDYMR
+647 
-660 SCAHLEAG
+660 
-668 EAMLFS
+668 
-674 IPVSWNVS
+674 
-682 HITDP
+682 
-687 NYKQRFSSGKLS
+687 
-699 PGKYKIGLQLEIYMN
+699 
-714 TEFEV
+714 
-719 K
+719 

>member
-38 WKVQLPKDKHY
+38 WKVQLPKNKHY

-80 GDTIKSFQKNYIIQ
+80 EDTIKSFQKNYIIQ

-259 PQHYRDKVKADSVRE
+259 PQHYRDRVKADSVRE

-487 PHTDVSV
+487 PHTDVLI
-494 IGYSTCDTP
+494 IGYSSCDTP
-503 VLMRYDATLTAHTTE
+503 ILMRYDATLTAHTTE
-518 PYLEVGVPVCYLNEQ
+518 PYLEVGVPVCYLNER

-548 DTIKKLGFVYEH
+548 DTIKKIGFVYEN
-560 KPKDALKPNKYQ
+560 KPKDARIICINDAGKEL
-572 VHFYVF
+572 FYVF
-578 SNIYTYCNLTDMGI
+578 KYDNGPDYIQEGLFRIMDEDGLVGFADSLGNVIIEPQFKFAYPFKGGKTKATLKGERKVVPESDGEKHYWESGTWFYIDKRNKHLTD
-592 QPVKGTEMQGAFSFR
+592 
-607 VLESDNDS
+607 
-615 IRIQFENHTN
+615 
-625 LSVQPLFLPSIGTD
+625 
-639 ELYMVHPL
+639 
-647 TRSGSRDESDYMR
+647 
-660 SCAHLEAG
+660 
-668 EAMLFS
+668 
-674 IPVSWNVS
+674 
-682 HITDP
+682 
-687 NYKQRFSSGKLS
+687 
-699 PGKYKIGLQLEIYMN
+699 
-714 TEFEV
+714 
-719 K
+719 

>member
-374 NSVWTVPVLFKN
+374 HSVWTVPVLFKN

-487 PHTDVSV
+487 PHTDVLI
-494 IGYSTCDTP
+494 IGYSSCDTP
-503 VLMRYDATLTAHTTE
+503 ILMRYDATLTAHTTE
-518 PYLEVGVPVCYLNEQ
+518 PCLEVGVPVCYLNEQ

-560 KPKDALKPNKYQ
+560 KPKDARIICINNAGKEL
-572 VHFYVF
+572 FYVF
-578 SNIYTYCNLTDMGI
+578 KYDNGPDYI
-592 QPVKGTEMQGAFSFR
+592 QEGLFRIMNEDGLVGFADSLGNVVIKPQFKFAYPFEHGKAKVTFSGENKVIPDSKGEKHYR
-607 VLESDNDS
+607 DNSDW
-615 IRIQFENHTN
+615 
-625 LSVQPLFLPSIGTD
+625 
-639 ELYMVHPL
+639 Y
-647 TRSGSRDESDYMR
+647 
-660 SCAHLEAG
+660 
-668 EAMLFS
+668 
-674 IPVSWNVS
+674 
-682 HITDP
+682 HI
-687 NYKQRFSSGKLS
+687 NKNGKIIN
-699 PGKYKIGLQLEIYMN
+699 K
-714 TEFEV
+714 
-719 K
+719 

>member
-259 PQHYRDKVKADSVRE
+259 PQHYRDRVKADSVRE

-294 PYAITDYINERLT
+294 PYAITDYINERLA

-386 DSPTKNEVNN
+386 DSPTKNEINN

-487 PHTDVSV
+487 PHTDVL
-494 IGYSTCDTP
+494 IINYSSCDTP
-503 VLMRYDATLTAHTTE
+503 ILMRYDATLTAHTTE
-518 PYLEVGVPVCYLNEQ
+518 PYLEVGVPVCYLNER

-548 DTIKKLGFVYEH
+548 DTIKKIGFVYEN
-560 KPKDALKPNKYQ
+560 KPKDARIICINDAGKEL
-572 VHFYVF
+572 FYVF
-578 SNIYTYCNLTDMGI
+578 KYDNGPDYTQEGLFRIMDEDGLIGFADSLGNVIIEPQFKFAYPFKGGKTKVTLEGEQKEVPKSEGEKHYWESGTWFYIDKRNKHLTD
-592 QPVKGTEMQGAFSFR
+592 
-607 VLESDNDS
+607 
-615 IRIQFENHTN
+615 
-625 LSVQPLFLPSIGTD
+625 
-639 ELYMVHPL
+639 
-647 TRSGSRDESDYMR
+647 
-660 SCAHLEAG
+660 
-668 EAMLFS
+668 
-674 IPVSWNVS
+674 
-682 HITDP
+682 
-687 NYKQRFSSGKLS
+687 
-699 PGKYKIGLQLEIYMN
+699 
-714 TEFEV
+714 
-719 K
+719 